1 MGGWSLNRLIDILER
16 KMGRFYIRG
25 LMQYICFG
33 MLGVFI
39 LDMLPIGY
47 GRVMAF
53 LSFDRAMILRG
64 QIWRLFTFIFL
75 PPSSS
80 IIFIIFALYFY
91 YFLGTTLEQRWGS
104 RRFNLYYLFGILGG
118 ILGGFLF
125 GYNTNTYLNMSLF
138 LAFALL
144 YPDYQILLFF
154 ILPVKMKYIALA
166 DAALMTYS
174 FIMGTWPMRGCM
186 ILSLLPL
193 FLFFGDTML
202 AEGKRI
208 VRQIRYKLGK

>member
-1 MGGWSLNRLIDILER
+1 MIRLLL
-16 KMGRFYIRG
+16 KK
-25 LMQYICFG
+25 Q
-33 MLGVFI
+33 
-39 LDMLPIGY
+39 
-47 GRVMAF
+47 
-53 LSFDRAMILRG
+53 LRE
-64 QIWRLFTFIFL
+64 IFRN
-75 PPSSS
+75 
-80 IIFIIFALYFY
+80 YFY
-91 YFLGTTLEQRWGS
+91 NRKKNKARSKAGTV
-104 RRFNLYYLFGILGG
+104 LF
-118 ILGGFLF
+118 
-125 GYNTNTYLNMSLF
+125 F

-174 FIMGTWPMRGCM
+174 FIIGTWPMRGCM